1 MITFIRIIPPLKA
14 GKIKL
19 LINFIF
25 FMFTWF
31 TVLCYGLCTKIW
43 DKIFGLNKAED
54 PLERLAKIEEA
65 NERKRQ

>member
-1 MITFIRIIPPLKA
+1 MITFIRIIPLKA

-25 FMFTWF
+25 LCLLGLQYFV
-31 TVLCYGLCTKIW
+31 TVYVQKIW
-43 DKIFGLNKAED
+43 DKIFGLNKTED

-65 NERKRQ
+65 NERKIQ